1 MDRNGGASGGLDLRR
16 RRLHFRAWHRG
27 MREVDL
33 LLGRFVD
40 ARLDAFDEAELAA
53 FEELLDLPDNDL
65 LAWIMDEG
73 QSAPER
79 HAPVLARIVA
89 FHHAQTDQLNKD
101 R

>member
-1 MDRNGGASGGLDLRR
+1 MDRIGRTDGGVDLRR

-40 ARLDAFDEAELAA
+40 ARLGALDEADLAA

-73 QSAPER
+73 LSAPPR
-79 HAPVLARIVA
+79 YAPALAGIVA
-89 FHHAQTDQLNKD
+89 FHRDLNKD

>member
-1 MDRNGGASGGLDLRR
+1 MDRNGGASGDLDLRR

-40 ARLDAFDEAELAA
+40 ARLDALDGAELAA
-53 FEELLDLPDNDL
+53 LEELLDLPDNDL

-79 HAPVLARIVA
+79 YAPVLLRIVA
-89 FHHAQTDQLNKD
+89 FHHAGPDDLNKD